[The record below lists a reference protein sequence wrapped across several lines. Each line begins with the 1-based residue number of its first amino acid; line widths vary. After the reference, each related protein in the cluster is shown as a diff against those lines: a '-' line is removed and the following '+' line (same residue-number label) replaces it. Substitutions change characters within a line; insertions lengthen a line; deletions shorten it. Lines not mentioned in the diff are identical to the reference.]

1 MAPKSK
7 PGQDDSKSETPNV
20 KERNGT
26 GSRSTKMSRGA
37 SAMGSNTKDKDK
49 DTNGING
56 DKAGSGVQRNA
67 ASQTTTSAI
76 TSSVA
81 SVPAGL
87 QWSTFDRDILHD
99 YRREYRLDTPT
110 CFSNSY
116 HHWILSRPGIG
127 LRSPTMARKTDH
139 RRQSKDDLAKVVRK
153 HFNGLGIQENDV
165 VVGFLHKVRNPG
177 IARPRRNKLAPHSSP
192 LP

>member
-7 PGQDDSKSETPNV
+7 PSQDDSKSETPNV
-20 KERNGT
+20 KERNGA
-26 GSRSTKMSRGA
+26 GSRATKMSRGA
-37 SAMGSNTKDKDK
+37 SAIGSNTKDKDK
-49 DTNGING
+49 DSHGPNG
-56 DKAGSGVQRNA
+56 DKASNNTSRNA
-67 ASQTTTSAI
+67 AGQTTTAAAA
-76 TSSVA
+76 SSQA
-81 SVPAGL
+81 TIPPGL
-87 QWSTFDRDILHD
+87 QWSSFDRDILHD

-127 LRSPTMARKTDH
+127 LRSPTMARRTDY
-139 RRQSKDDLAKVVRK
+139 RRQSKDELAKVVRK